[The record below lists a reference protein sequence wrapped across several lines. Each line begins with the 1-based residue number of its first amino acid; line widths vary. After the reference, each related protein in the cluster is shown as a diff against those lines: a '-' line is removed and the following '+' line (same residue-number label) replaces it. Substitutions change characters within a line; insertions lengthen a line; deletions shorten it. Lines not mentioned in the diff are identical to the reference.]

1 MHWLYFNKIHP
12 CCQPLKIYR
21 FFYAQDLKFV
31 TKIIDKENILPWQK
45 KDGQLLEA
53 EILMNLSHVN
63 IITCVDLYQNTEY
76 IHIVMEYCQ
85 GKTLF
90 DIVEQLSRI
99 PETKARRLFQ
109 QVQRYKI
116 LIVKPD
122 LSISKSQKYHKVSSL
137 RLLLLSLICT

>member
-1 MHWLYFNKIHP
+1 
-12 CCQPLKIYR
+12 
-21 FFYAQDLKFV
+21 
-31 TKIIDKENILPWQK
+31 
-45 KDGQLLEA
+45 
-53 EILMNLSHVN
+53 MNLSHVN
-63 IITCVDLYQNTEY
+63 IVTCVDLYQNTEY

-90 DIVEQLSRI
+90 DIVEQHSRI

-116 LIVKPD
+116 LIAKLD
-122 LSISKSQKYHKVSSL
+122 LSISKSLKYHKVSSL